1 VCDAKAAVHSLKR
14 SVVVVKRLDGRG
26 VDTLC
31 REEPGTHTSHNE
43 SQNPAENGDKERA
56 LVDAASSLENAHTS
70 GGTDLAVSGG
80 ERDAEVRAKDDDDGG
95 TELDREP
102 ARRCD
107 LDKLDTDGADDLV
120 SVNKQTEAHADT
132 TDSQDPVPK
141 EIVFD
146 ELVRV
151 RVCEHH
157 RKLTGPR
164 RSCKWP
170 FHIHSND
177 SLLAELQPYS
187 VCVWGGGGGGGG
199 IAKKGKIFL
208 VIK

>member
-1 VCDAKAAVHSLKR
+1 VCNAKATVHSLKR

-31 REEPGTHTSHNE
+31 REEPGAHTSHNE
-43 SQNPAENGDKERA
+43 RQDPAENGDEERA

-80 ERDAEVRAKDDDDGG
+80 ERDAEVRAEDDDDGG
-95 TELDREP
+95 AKLDREP
-102 ARRCD
+102 ARRRD
-107 LDKLDTDGADDLV
+107 LDKLDTDGTDDLV

-141 EIVFD
+141 KTVFD
-146 ELVRV
+146 ELVRM

-157 RKLTGPR
+157 RQLTRLR
-164 RSCKWP
+164 RCCK
-170 FHIHSND
+170 
-177 SLLAELQPYS
+177 
-187 VCVWGGGGGGGG
+187 
-199 IAKKGKIFL
+199 
-208 VIK
+208 